1 MKKTFYYI
9 LSALTIAAGNTACSE
24 DDGYADTVA
33 PGQITNVRF
42 TPNYGGGYFLYD
54 IPDDDDFLY
63 VRADYVVDSGE
74 KISKTCSTYG
84 DTLFIEGFGQV
95 KEYEVKLYS
104 IDRSENA
111 SEPVIQYVTPLESNT
126 NMVASTITVRPGFS
140 SLIAEWTNEL
150 EQTVDVFVRLDD
162 GNKTVEKVLSS
173 NSKEG
178 FFMVENLQNVDYQVS
193 VYTKDQYGNTSAVKD
208 CGKVKPLEDGKLDK
222 SSWSFLANQY
232 LYGNRWD
239 YNSNPNPDEQTPL
252 PEYMGSFTNDSLK
265 NAPASAYEGRIEKF
279 WDDILYT
286 KNPENLN
293 IFNTGEW
300 GYPYSYFID
309 LGRTVRGSRVRYHQR
324 TSDAYGSENV
334 QTFQLWISDDKD
346 PVDGITDW
354 ELVSTYTIVKP
365 ADQYEADLEAEA
377 GHEFILYPLETKYT
391 KPFRYLRFKALKGFT
406 ERMTSVGSEITLYGL
421 EEE

>member
-84 DTLFIEGFGQV
+84 DTLFIEGFGQM

-193 VYTKDQYGNTSAVKD
+193 VYTKDQYGNTSHHPVLPAGIHGQLYQRQPEERSGQCLRRTYREVLGRHPVHQESGEPEHLQYRRVGVSLFLFHRLGTD
-208 CGKVKPLEDGKLDK
+208 SQRKPG
-222 SSWSFLANQY
+222 A
-232 LYGNRWD
+232 
-239 YNSNPNPDEQTPL
+239 L
-252 PEYMGSFTNDSLK
+252 P
-265 NAPASAYEGRIEKF
+265 PAYERC
-279 WDDILYT
+279 L
-286 KNPENLN
+286 
-293 IFNTGEW
+293 
-300 GYPYSYFID
+300 
-309 LGRTVRGSRVRYHQR
+309 RQR
-324 TSDAYGSENV
+324 
-334 QTFQLWISDDKD
+334 KR
-346 PVDGITDW
+346 
-354 ELVSTYTIVKP
+354 
-365 ADQYEADLEAEA
+365 ADLPVVDQRRQGPRGRHHGLGAGKHIHHREACRP
-377 GHEFILYPLETKYT
+377 I
-391 KPFRYLRFKALKGFT
+391 
-406 ERMTSVGSEITLYGL
+406 
-421 EEE
+421 